1 MQEILS
7 SLLYLVILMGFSA
20 FFSASETALM
30 SLSASQL
37 ARMKKGNA
45 LDKVICMLVSNPQ
58 RLLSVILVGNMFVNV
73 LLTAICASL
82 LSMLCMGSRGDN
94 GFFFMTV
101 LPALQ
106 YLGFSFEPVMPEEKH
121 DRIINIAE
129 NIA

>member
-58 RLLSVILVGNMFVNV
+58 RLL
-73 LLTAICASL
+73 
-82 LSMLCMGSRGDN
+82 R
-94 GFFFMTV
+94 
-101 LPALQ
+101 
-106 YLGFSFEPVMPEEKH
+106 
-121 DRIINIAE
+121 
-129 NIA
+129 